1 MVYVLSMSTGMRSSC
16 EVIIKLNMEKAI
28 KGKIFTH
35 TSAEIE
41 YRIVWEMLLKYWKY
55 WDSYQFT
62 FIIES
67 TCLRFAWSISL
78 QVVWSFFDQQTMLSC
93 PQEMLMGLSDHVTL
107 IQHFKDIQVC
117 ISLTNQ
123 LSDSNYSVVA
133 LCMVCTLYDIDP
145 KTCVL

>member
-1 MVYVLSMSTGMRSSC
+1 MTWDMTC
-16 EVIIKLNMEKAI
+16 NQF
-28 KGKIFTH
+28 IFNLCIW
-35 TSAEIE
+35 S
-41 YRIVWEMLLKYWKY
+41 YCWS
-55 WDSYQFT
+55 SYQFT
-62 FIIES
+62 FTIES

-133 LCMVCTLYDIDP
+133 LCMVCTLQTQKLVFFKWMWSYWCMDLFLNILIDFF
-145 KTCVL
+145 VWF

>member
-1 MVYVLSMSTGMRSSC
+1 MTWDMTC
-16 EVIIKLNMEKAI
+16 NQF
-28 KGKIFTH
+28 IFNLCIW
-35 TSAEIE
+35 S
-41 YRIVWEMLLKYWKY
+41 YCWS
-55 WDSYQFT
+55 SYQFT
-62 FIIES
+62 FTIES

-123 LSDSNYSVVA
+123 LSDSNYCVVA
-133 LCMVCTLYDIDP
+133 LCKVCTVYDTDP
-145 KTCVL
+145 KTCVLQMNVKLLVYGLIFKYINRFFCMVLIITKS